1 MASPP
6 TAPQNPHSPR
16 SKGKARLHLPQLER
30 RRERTLVRHLILAPA
45 PMPRSVDNP
54 RLGVLTGPTLSSP
67 KLQDINN
74 PSTVRTPTKCSLS
87 RHHMARLL
95 LPMSRR

>member
-6 TAPQNPHSPR
+6 MAPQNPHSPR
-16 SKGKARLHLPQLER
+16 SKGKARLRLLQLER

-54 RLGVLTGPTLSSP
+54 QLEVRTGRTLSNP

-74 PSTVRTPTKCSLS
+74 PPTVRAPAKFSL
-87 RHHMARLL
+87 
-95 LPMSRR
+95 